1 MELAAHADAVERLLK
16 GRGLDGYE
24 ILILHSRDF
33 SIEAKGGKLDA
44 FKCAEPFG
52 VSVRLQRGEGIGFSF
67 STTMDPHSLTR
78 MIDGAVVAA
87 RMQTPDPCN
96 ILPPPAASY
105 PELGELCDESL
116 PGIQDQQKIE
126 RALELERL
134 VLSRDPRLK
143 RVRKASYHDSLHSFF
158 IRNSHGVEVAHRG
171 SMVSCSVSVVAE
183 SDGDAQMGWA
193 FDFSTRFDGIDLE
206 RIAERASRKATSL
219 LGGTLIPTM
228 RSPAVFDNQV
238 ASGILELVAQSFL
251 AENVQKG
258 KSMFRGREGE
268 RIFSELVTVRDNGL
282 LPGGIG
288 TSPCDGE
295 GVPQQETLLVSS
307 GVLQGFLYDSYW
319 GKRMGCASTGNATRG
334 GVKSPPKLGVHNL
347 FIEPGEHGVEEL
359 VAGVAQ
365 GVLITDVMG
374 MHTANRITGDFSVGA
389 SGFYIEGGEIRHPVK
404 GIAVAGNLLDLFA
417 GVDLVGS
424 DLRFYGPVGSPS
436 IRVSELNVS
445 GS

>member
-1 MELAAHADAVERLLK
+1 MELAAHADSIERLLR

-24 ILILHSRDF
+24 ILILNSRDF
-33 SIEAKGGKLDA
+33 AIEAKGGRVDA

-52 VSVRLQRGEGIGFSF
+52 VSVRLQLGQGMGFSF

-87 RMQTPDPCN
+87 KMQSPDPCN
-96 ILPPPAASY
+96 ILPPPATGY
-105 PELGELCDESL
+105 PEPGGLCDESL
-116 PGIQDQQKIE
+116 LGLRDQQRIE

-143 RVRKASYHDSLHSFF
+143 RVRKASYNESLHSFF
-158 IRNSHGVEVAHRG
+158 IRNSHGLEACHRG

-183 SDGDAQMGWA
+183 SEGDAQMGWA
-193 FDFSTRFDGIDLE
+193 FDFSSRFDGVDLE
-206 RIAERASRKATSL
+206 RIAERAGRKATSL
-219 LGGTLIPTM
+219 LGGRLIPTM
-228 RSPAVFDNQV
+228 RCPAVFDNQV
-238 ASGILELVAQSFL
+238 ASSVLELFAHSFL
-251 AENVQKG
+251 AESVCKG

-268 RIFSELVTVRDNGL
+268 RIFSELVSVRDNGL
-282 LPGGIG
+282 LPTGIG

-295 GVPQQETLLVSS
+295 GVPQQDTPLVAS

-334 GVKSPPKLGVHNL
+334 GIKSPPKLGVHNL
-347 FIEPGEHGVEEL
+347 FIEPGELAVEEL
-359 VAGVAQ
+359 IGGVEK

-404 GIAVAGNLLDLFA
+404 GIAIAGNLLELFA
-417 GVDLVGS
+417 SVDRVAS
-424 DLRFYGPVGSPS
+424 DLRFYGPVGSPA
-436 IRVSELNVS
+436 IRVSELKVS